1 MLLELSLYS
10 LKTLFWVST
19 VDYRRVIEELS
30 EMSYSKTLLKLFHN
44 SWIYRSKTLLS
55 YSENSAVMLPNLPDS
70 QKTLPELTLD
80 SSMIPMLFISP
91 AQQHI
96 QFLRQVRLVAYL
108 GRQSCLTPTRTC
120 QRNEC
125 DSRARTSPMSA
136 TAL

>member
-91 AQQHI
+91 AQQHK
-96 QFLRQVRLVAYL
+96 QFLRQVRLA
-108 GRQSCLTPTRTC
+108 
-120 QRNEC
+120 
-125 DSRARTSPMSA
+125 A
-136 TAL
+136 